1 MDKKPLK
8 PTRIQ
13 PSGLLE
19 SALQTTVREIWDRYD
34 TDHNGVL
41 DRDEL
46 RFLVKEMLSE
56 FATKTGKAHK
66 KQQINHLRVSGFS

>member
-8 PTRIQ
+8 TTRIQ
-13 PSGLLE
+13 PSGLLD

-56 FATKTGKAHK
+56 FA
-66 KQQINHLRVSGFS
+66 